1 MGVGIVIIVEP
12 HLIGSR
18 GASIRLKFGLGFR
31 FKSVSN
37 QDILSIVNK

>member
-1 MGVGIVIIVEP
+1 MGVGIVIIADP
-12 HLIGSR
+12 RLIGSR

-37 QDILSIVNK
+37 QDIISIVNK